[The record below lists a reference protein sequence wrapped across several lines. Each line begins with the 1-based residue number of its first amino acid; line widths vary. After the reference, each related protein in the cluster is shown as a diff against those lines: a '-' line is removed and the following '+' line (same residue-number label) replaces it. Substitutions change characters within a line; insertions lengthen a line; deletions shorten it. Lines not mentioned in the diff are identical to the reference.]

1 MFNKLEAVIL
11 TVLSQLKADVQDYCD
26 LETVDGGQSIVAN
39 DGSLASIVCFNGTKS
54 VRTRCSGNPLPTSP
68 RPSFG
73 CQLANDSTSCCR
85 TIGLTLPSNQR

>member
-39 DGSLASIVCFNGTKS
+39 DGSLASIVRFNGTKS
-54 VRTRCSGNPLPTSP
+54 VLGREQFER
-68 RPSFG
+68 
-73 CQLANDSTSCCR
+73 
-85 TIGLTLPSNQR
+85 